1 MHGPWLPTDP
11 CCQAPDAP
19 VGEIVR
25 GQTERSGDQDLPEVA
40 VRRAIPR
47 PIHRGTGALRP
58 VARRRRARQWP
69 PERVQPPAPAVLA
82 HDLREAHV
90 AVDHETDPELRLQ
103 PDVDPDVPEQLA
115 GRTPR
120 SSAKGQPL
128 HHVLARLEDCSLR
141 LLSRQIRPELA
152 EDRSA
157 ELVHVAGIGATYEEL

>member
-1 MHGPWLPTDP
+1 M
-11 CCQAPDAP
+11 
-19 VGEIVR
+19 
-25 GQTERSGDQDLPEVA
+25 
-40 VRRAIPR
+40 RRAIPR
-47 PIHRGTGALRP
+47 PIHRAAGALRP
-58 VARRRRARQWP
+58 VARRRRARKRQ

-82 HDLREAHV
+82 NGLRQAHV

-103 PDVDPDVPEQLA
+103 PHVEPDVPEQLA

-120 SSAKGQPL
+120 SGAKGQPL